1 MSFYVVASPIGNL
14 EDISIRALKILKSVD
29 FILSEDTRVSKKL
42 LDHYNIDKKLISF
55 HHHSGKNK
63 YDRVLKLLKEG
74 KSLAFLSDAGTPAV
88 SDPGGKLVSFVRANL
103 SDINIEAI
111 PGPSAVTTAL
121 SVSGIKADKFL
132 FLGFLPHKKGRLKA
146 IREALE
152 SKYPVVLYESKHR
165 ILKLLK
171 ELKDINFDKNII
183 IFRELT
189 KMHYTFYE
197 KKVDELYDFFDS
209 NKDKVKGEFTLIIY

>member
-1 MSFYVVASPIGNL
+1 MNLYIVASPIGNL
-14 EDISIRALKILKSVD
+14 EDISIRALRILESVD
-29 FILSEDTRVSKKL
+29 FILSEDTRVSGKL

-55 HHHSGKNK
+55 HHHSGQVK

-74 KSLAFLSDAGTPAV
+74 KSLAYLSDAGTPAI
-88 SDPGGKLVSFVRANL
+88 SDPGGKLVAFIRENL
-103 SDINIEAI
+103 SDVNIEAI

-132 FLGFLPHKKGRLKA
+132 FLGFLPHKKGRLKVVKE
-146 IREALE
+146 ILD

-171 ELKDINFDKNII
+171 ELKDLDFDKNII

-189 KMHYTFYE
+189 KMHYTFYN
-197 KKVDELYDFFDS
+197 KKVEELYDFFDK
-209 NKDKVKGEFTLIIY
+209 NKDKIKGEFTIIIY